1 MKKFFGYNQH
11 TNFQF
16 DNYSMSENLPNQ
28 EISIEKRLEA
38 LLFVATGAATT
49 AQLAE
54 ALNTDLPTV
63 ESALKCLQS
72 EYETNRGI
80 SIQRHG
86 GRVQLTTSPDCAADV
101 ENFLGLEAMQRLSKA
116 AIETLAII
124 AYRQPISRPGID
136 SIRGVSSDGVIKNLL
151 SKGLIQEVGR
161 GEGPG
166 RPILFSTT
174 AEFLQHF
181 GLSSLEQLPPF
192 ELPEVEEIE
201 NKSTIL
207 KD

>member
-1 MKKFFGYNQH
+1 
-11 TNFQF
+11 
-16 DNYSMSENLPNQ
+16 MSENPS
-28 EISIEKRLEA
+28 EPKSISVKKRLEA
-38 LLFVATGAATT
+38 LLFVASGPVTSS
-49 AQLAE
+49 QLAD
-54 ALNTDLPTV
+54 ALMLETKEV
-63 ESALKCLQS
+63 EDALKELQ
-72 EYETNRGI
+72 EDFEEKRGI
-80 SIQRHG
+80 ALQWHG
-86 GRVQLTTSPDCAADV
+86 GRVQITTSAFCAEDV
-101 ENFLGLEAMQRLSKA
+101 ERFLGLEALQRLSKA

-136 SIRGVSSDGVIKNLL
+136 SVRGVSSDGVIKNLL

-174 AEFLQHF
+174 TEFLQHF

-192 ELPEVEEIE
+192 EQPESMTEEPR
-201 NKSTIL
+201 NNIL